1 MDPKMQKFMKNYYL
15 QTPEQQGNEMNV
27 PAALIAEM
35 VLEKSLHDF
44 RKEQIKKAIDLS
56 LEQRNK
62 ADFLRLVK
70 ELKDIS

>member
-1 MDPKMQKFMKNYYL
+1 MDPKMQKFMKNYYS
-15 QTPEQQGNEMNV
+15 QTPEQQGNELNV
-27 PAALIAEM
+27 SEALIAEM

-62 ADFLRLVK
+62 AEFLRLVK
-70 ELKDIS
+70 ELEKIS